1 MQLAIHCFCAGCG
14 GKMFCCQVTYYTG
27 PPSVVIWL
35 WNMDCYSKGC
45 QENNSSRDE
54 IYENSRILFETLQ
67 NKFTICKEIRKNT
80 ISIQTIA
87 IKVEVDTWQTAY
99 DNETLLPNWHKEPWQ
114 TAVDASRYVR
124 HERVNK
130 WPNSMTDMMILMMI
144 TAEFRCGCTNA
155 LNYADNSVN
164 GPA

>member
-1 MQLAIHCFCAGCG
+1 
-14 GKMFCCQVTYYTG
+14 MFCCQMIQYTG
-27 PPSVVIWL
+27 PPSVVIWQ
-35 WNMDCYSKGC
+35 WNRDCYSKGC

-54 IYENSRILFETLQ
+54 ICENSRILFETLQ

-99 DNETLLPNWHKEPWQ
+99 DNETLLPNWQKEPWQ